1 MAFRSA
7 SRVPTS
13 LGAARNQLEA
23 MRSRFAAVR
32 RAGAAAPKQEIVAVA
47 ETVGGGALGGFL
59 EAKFGDKFKI
69 GPAGPAALAGVI
81 LGALAFVAP
90 RKLRCHALD
99 LASGSLAYAVGD
111 MVNDAAGG
119 Q

>member
-7 SRVPTS
+7 SRTPAS

-32 RAGAAAPKQEIVAVA
+32 RAGAAAPKQEIMSVA

-69 GPAGPAALAGVI
+69 GPVGPAGLAGVV
-81 LGALAFVAP
+81 LGALAFFAP
-90 RKLRCHALD
+90 KKIRCHVLD
-99 LASGSLAYAVGD
+99 VGSGSLAYAVGA
-111 MVNDAAGG
+111 MVKDAAD
-119 Q
+119 